1 MYWQLVIWAAGA
13 GTAVALAVVCR
24 PAATA
29 ARRYGSVP
37 GTVPAAT
44 GALTVLVVVGLTLTA
59 FAGLPPWAG
68 ACWTLGTAATAGW
81 IALRRRGPSAWGLPD
96 SGMKGRPSGGLEA
109 GEAGEAGDPG
119 EAADPAYAAD
129 EPVLRG
135 RMIPNLADQDD
146 LVQSLTIAS
155 YALQMGDPGRARQA
169 IEVALS
175 RSRATLDLLLRENA
189 GRGLVRPGP
198 AAGPSRAGPTAA

>member
-1 MYWQLVIWAAGA
+1 MYWQLVVWAAGA

-68 ACWTLGTAATAGW
+68 ACWTLGTAAAAGW

-96 SGMKGRPSGGLEA
+96 SGTEGRPPGGLEA
-109 GEAGEAGDPG
+109 GDAGD
-119 EAADPAYAAD
+119 AADPADAAYTAD

-135 RMIPNLADQDD
+135 RMSPSLADQDD

-155 YALQMGDPGRARQA
+155 YA
-169 IEVALS
+169 
-175 RSRATLDLLLRENA
+175 
-189 GRGLVRPGP
+189 
-198 AAGPSRAGPTAA
+198 